1 MKLQYQLNAAFA
13 VVILIVM
20 TITVFFV
27 YSLIMDMLI
36 QDERSQLEERAEL
49 LKQITEE
56 QDASVRLPQL
66 TQLVQDQN
74 YPLLLFDLNQDEVL
88 FSTLPANTAV
98 DWLDR
103 YDEELVDEEVWEDQS
118 GESYVA
124 YNIGVA
130 PDSAQR
136 ILVMVTPLD
145 DLQIVQNAFA
155 QRMIRIIIIGLL
167 LALAVSYFMTN
178 RLVTPLS
185 HLQKEVKKIEKRKF
199 DQVEPVKA
207 SGEIKE
213 VERSVRH
220 MSEELERYI
229 NSQKQ
234 FFQNASHE
242 LKTPLMSIQGYAEGI
257 RDGIFKGDEAERGL
271 DVMVSETERLKKIV
285 NEMILLA
292 KLDSSEDV
300 YHPEQVNVADVVAQA
315 KDRLFPLAN
324 EKGVELYYSGEDAFY
339 SYVDRERVLQ
349 AFINIIGNAVRH
361 AHGKVEILSQITG
374 DRISVQV
381 IDDGNGIP
389 EELLPQLFQRFIKG
403 KEGET
408 GLGLAISRAIIERS
422 GGTISAENN
431 SGAGAKFEIQLNQR
445 MEDRQ

>member
-13 VVILIVM
+13 AVILIVM
-20 TITVFFV
+20 TITVFFI

-36 QDERSQLEERAEL
+36 QDERAQLEERAEL

-74 YPLLLFDLNQDEVL
+74 YPLLLFDLNREEVL
-88 FSTLPANTAV
+88 FSTLPAETAV

-103 YDEELVDEEVWEDQS
+103 YEEELYDEEVWESQ
-118 GESYVA
+118 GESYVV

-130 PDSAQR
+130 PNSSQR

-199 DQVEPVKA
+199 NQVQPVKS

-220 MSEELERYI
+220 MAEELERYI

-257 RDGIFKGDEAERGL
+257 RDGIFEGEEAERGL

-300 YHPEQVNVADVVAQA
+300 YQPETVNVAEVVIQA

-324 EKGVELYYSGEDAFY
+324 EKGVDLHYSGENTFY
-339 SYVDRERVLQ
+339 SFVDRERILQ

-361 AHGKVEILSQITG
+361 AHKKV
-374 DRISVQV
+374 RIDTHVSGERIAVKV
-381 IDDGNGIP
+381 IDDGDGIP

-403 KEGET
+403 KQGET

-422 GGTISAENN
+422 GGTIKAENN
-431 SGAGAKFEIQLNQR
+431 NENGATFEIQLSKR
-445 MEDRQ
+445 FEDRQ